1 LSEKSHK
8 KYHEPLV
15 VFLDDCFCN
24 DDVAT
29 ALVDAGFT
37 VEQFTVHFP
46 RSDAQPNMR
55 EQGVKDPRVIALS
68 HRKGWLILTTDHS
81 MRTDHAEEFLKNPN
95 ATVLATSTNCDGE
108 EVWIRA
114 IIQAKIGIERLF
126 KKKERPWYAR
136 INQQGQIT
144 ICKTIEAR
152 SPRKAKSKR
161 K

>member
-1 LSEKSHK
+1 M
-8 KYHEPLV
+8 
-15 VFLDDCFCN
+15 FLDDCFCN

-29 ALVDAGFT
+29 ALVAAGFT
-37 VEQFTVHFP
+37 VEQFTAHFP
-46 RSDAQPNMR
+46 RNKENPTVR

-95 ATVLATSTNCDGE
+95 ATVLATSTNCEGD
-108 EVWIRA
+108 EVWIA
-114 IIQAKIGIERLF
+114 AVIHAKVQIERAF

-144 ICKTIEAR
+144 VCQTITPPSR
-152 SPRKAKSKR
+152 KKAKPK
-161 K
+161 KK